1 MQQISGTIRI
11 YWNSSKK
18 IDFIM
23 KQTYNKGLDIRCVG
37 AGISKDTGN
46 TYLLF
51 LASDDLFLC
60 LEEFNNRIK
69 QSEFAREYQ

>member
-11 YWNSSKK
+11 YWNNSKK

-23 KQTYNKGLDIRCVG
+23 KKAYNKNIDIRCVG
-37 AGISKDTGN
+37 AGIGDRGG

-51 LASDDLFLC
+51 LYSESLMEILDEWENRTIG
-60 LEEFNNRIK
+60 LEK
-69 QSEFAREYQ
+69 LREY